1 MIHLDEQINALEE
14 LDLGSLRASWA
25 SRYGTPPRLR
35 SQSLLRLML
44 AWRLQAD
51 EQGGLPA
58 TTRRLLAKRSRAAR
72 EGLAPGEGTILRRD
86 WQGRQIEV
94 KVVSGGFE
102 WEGEVYPS
110 LSAIARGVTETRWN
124 GPRFFGLRNEDI

>member
-1 MIHLDEQINALEE
+1 MTHLDDQINALEE

-58 TTRRLLAKRSRAAR
+58 PTQRLLAKRSRAAS
-72 EGLAPGEGTILRRD
+72 EGLAPGAGAILRRD
-86 WQGRQIEV
+86 WQGRQIDA
-94 KVVSGGFE
+94 KVVSGGFQS
-102 WEGEVYPS
+102 EGEV
-110 LSAIARGVTETRWN
+110 
-124 GPRFFGLRNEDI
+124 

>member
-58 TTRRLLAKRSRAAR
+58 PTRRLLAKRSRAAP

-110 LSAIARGVTETRWN
+110 LSAIARGVTGTRWN